1 MMSMLTLTLLAAD
14 LAAFVPLEGV
24 IVPQGCSLFAGLHG
38 AQLHQCSS
46 VGPSGVEGA
55 GLPAPCCGQTLQVET
70 RDTLHKHQFDS
81 IPLLPSFSLHILR
94 CDELHRIIE
103 T

>member
-24 IVPQGCSLFAGLHG
+24 IVPHGCSLFAGLHG

-55 GLPAPCCGQTLQVET
+55 GLPAPCCGQTLQVEICAT
-70 RDTLHKHQFDS
+70 HYTSTSL
-81 IPLLPSFSLHILR
+81 IPSLCFPISL
-94 CDELHRIIE
+94 C
-103 T
+103 TS

>member
-38 AQLHQCSS
+38 AQVHQCSS
-46 VGPSGVEGA
+46 VGPLWMNTLGWKVQGFL
-55 GLPAPCCGQTLQVET
+55 LPAVGRPYKWKRAT
-70 RDTLHKHQFDS
+70 RYTSTSL
-81 IPLLPSFSLHILR
+81 IPSLCFPISL
-94 CDELHRIIE
+94 C
-103 T
+103 TS